1 MEWKRFVC
9 KKAGA
14 YLTVE
19 AALIL
24 PMVLGVIILVI
35 YLLFFQYD
43 RCLMEQNVGK
53 LALRGCTVQLKDKEE
68 IVARIIAQSRQSD
81 ERFLAWKLGNIAV
94 TIKGNRVYVERDG
107 ELEFPFK
114 RFVFWQADSAWQ
126 SQISYECRRIEP
138 VEFIRNCRKVIGG
151 E

>member
-1 MEWKRFVC
+1 MEWKRFFC

-53 LALRGCTVQLKDKEE
+53 LAL
-68 IVARIIAQSRQSD
+68 II
-81 ERFLAWKLGNIAV
+81 FCIL
-94 TIKGNRVYVERDG
+94 
-107 ELEFPFK
+107 F
-114 RFVFWQADSAWQ
+114 
-126 SQISYECRRIEP
+126 
-138 VEFIRNCRKVIGG
+138 
-151 E
+151 